1 MTFAKPDNPL
11 TNKNVTVTLKVDN
24 LTVEQCSDVLV
35 SMANLIPD
43 YRTILR
49 YDDIHQKPSK
59 VNLETRVRMLAP
71 IYYLRNQIVKSKFTS
86 D

>member
-1 MTFAKPDNPL
+1 MNQGNGFSLDVVFAKPDNEL

-35 SMANLIPD
+35 SLANLIPD

-49 YDDIHQKPSK
+49 YDDIH
-59 VNLETRVRMLAP
+59 
-71 IYYLRNQIVKSKFTS
+71 
-86 D
+86 